1 MTPRDYDTISLGFI
15 STTNTS
21 SPSLSYAYR
30 VLSLTAIATFLVS
43 LDLSIVVVARRTIE
57 EDLGGGSV
65 LTWVFSAYAIAYAAA
80 LLTAGRFADVFGR
93 KRSFI
98 RGVLWF
104 SLGSLLCGVAPS
116 AWFLVLAR
124 IVQAFGG
131 AQLTPATLALV
142 LPEFPVEKRTQAIA
156 IWGSV
161 GGLAAAL
168 GPSIGGVLV
177 DTLGWRSLFFINI
190 PLTLLTVILG
200 QRILRESKD
209 PNAQRKVDYV
219 SAALGFSGVA
229 LVVLGISQSEVW
241 GWLAASTIG
250 AIVVGVGLCAMF
262 VVRCHRSTNPILD
275 LTLFRLRFVVA
286 ANVAGVLFSMGFIG
300 MWLLN
305 TFWLQAVWGYS
316 VAVSGLATMPGPASA
331 AFVAPFAGRYADRF
345 GHSRV
350 LFAGSLLLGTGT
362 IGLALTL
369 PDTPAYLSHYFP
381 WMFVTGIGVG
391 LSISTLSSS
400 ATAFL
405 KPTQLAMGSALNNTF
420 RQVGTAL
427 GAALSL
433 AVAAP
438 TLARVEMARRSGQ
451 SVADVSTRELHG
463 AWFMNAA
470 IYVTA
475 GMAMLAIFKR
485 PTESQMDDARGA

>member
-1 MTPRDYDTISLGFI
+1 M
-15 STTNTS
+15 
-21 SPSLSYAYR
+21 
-30 VLSLTAIATFLVS
+30 
-43 LDLSIVVVARRTIE
+43 
-57 EDLGGGSV
+57 
-65 LTWVFSAYAIAYAAA
+65 FSAYAIAYAAA

-104 SLGSLLCGVAPS
+104 SFGSLLCGVAPS

-124 IVQAFGG
+124 VIQAFGG

-168 GPSIGGVLV
+168 GPSIGGILV

-190 PLTLLTVILG
+190 PFTLLTVVLG

-209 PNAQRKVDYV
+209 PNAQRKVDYP
-219 SAALGFSGVA
+219 SAVLGFSGVA

-241 GWLAASTIG
+241 GWRDSRTFGSI
-250 AIVVGVGLCAMF
+250 IVGVMLCAVF
-262 VVRCHRSTNPILD
+262 AVRCQRTPNPILD
-275 LTLFRLRFVVA
+275 LKLFRLRFVVA

-316 VAVSGLATMPGPASA
+316 VAISGLATMPGPASA
-331 AFVAPFAGRYADRF
+331 ALVAPFAGKYADRF

-350 LFAGSLLLGTGT
+350 LFAGSALLACGTV
-362 IGLALTL
+362 GLAVTI
-369 PDTPAYLSHYFP
+369 PDTPAYVTHYLP
-381 WMFVTGIGVG
+381 WMFITGAGVG

-438 TLARVEMARRSGQ
+438 TLARVETARRSGT
-451 SVADVSTRELHG
+451 SLVDVSTAELHG
-463 AWFMNAA
+463 AWLMNAG
-470 IYVTA
+470 IYLAA
-475 GMAMLAIFKR
+475 GLAMIAIFKR
-485 PTESQMDDARGA
+485 PTESQMRDARGN

>member
-1 MTPRDYDTISLGFI
+1 
-15 STTNTS
+15 
-21 SPSLSYAYR
+21 
-30 VLSLTAIATFLVS
+30 
-43 LDLSIVVVARRTIE
+43 
-57 EDLGGGSV
+57 
-65 LTWVFSAYAIAYAAA
+65 VFSAYAIAYAAA

-104 SLGSLLCGVAPS
+104 SFGSLLCGVAPT

-124 IVQAFGG
+124 VIQAFGG
-131 AQLTPATLALV
+131 AQLSPASLALV

-156 IWGSV
+156 IWGAT

-168 GPSIGGVLV
+168 GPSIGGILV
-177 DTLGWRSLFFINI
+177 DTLGWRSLFFLNI
-190 PLTLLTVILG
+190 PFTLITVFVG
-200 QRILRESKD
+200 QKLLKESRD
-209 PNAQRKVDYV
+209 PNAQRKVDYL
-219 SAALGFSGVA
+219 SAVLGFSGVA

-241 GWLAASTIG
+241 GWVDRLTIG
-250 AIVVGVGLCAMF
+250 SIAVGIVLCALF
-262 VVRCHRSTNPILD
+262 ALRCHRAESPILD
-275 LTLFRLRFVVA
+275 LKLFRLPFVVA

-316 VAVSGLATMPGPASA
+316 VALSGLATMPGPASA
-331 AFVAPFAGRYADRF
+331 AFVAPFAGKYADRF

-350 LFAGSLLLGTGT
+350 LFVGSLMLASGTL
-362 IGLALTL
+362 GLALTL
-369 PDTPAYLSHYFP
+369 PDSPEYLTHYLP
-381 WMFVTGIGVG
+381 WMLITGVGVG

-405 KPTQLAMGSALNNTF
+405 KPAQLAMGSALNNTF

-433 AVAAP
+433 AIAAP
-438 TLARVEMARRSGQ
+438 TLARVETVRRAGESMLN
-451 SVADVSTRELHG
+451 VSTRELHV
-463 AWFMNAA
+463 AWLVNAG
-470 IYVTA
+470 IYLAA
-475 GMAMLAIFKR
+475 GIAMIAIFRR
-485 PTESQMDDARGA
+485 PTDAQIADARG

>member
-1 MTPRDYDTISLGFI
+1 M
-15 STTNTS
+15 S
-21 SPSLSYAYR
+21 SPTPATSTKQAYR
-30 VLSLTAIATFLVS
+30 VLALTSIAVFLVS
-43 LDLSIVVVARRTIE
+43 LDLSIVVVAKRTID
-57 EDLGGGSV
+57 EDLGGGSL

-93 KRSFI
+93 KRSFL

-104 SLGSLLCGVAPS
+104 SFGSLLCGLAPTT
-116 AWFLVLAR
+116 WFLVIAR

-131 AQLTPATLALV
+131 AQLSPASLALV

-156 IWGSV
+156 IWGAT

-168 GPSIGGVLV
+168 GPSIGGILV
-177 DTLGWRSLFFINI
+177 DTLGWRWLFFVNI
-190 PLTLLTVILG
+190 PFTLLTVFFG
-200 QRILRESKD
+200 RRILRESKD
-209 PNAQRKVDYV
+209 PNAQRKVDYP

-241 GWLAASTIG
+241 GWLDSGTIG
-250 AIVVGVGLCAMF
+250 ALGTGVLLCFAF
-262 VVRCHRSTNPILD
+262 ALRCHRAEFPILD
-275 LTLFRLRFVVA
+275 LKLFRLRFVLA

-316 VAVSGLATMPGPASA
+316 VAISGLATMPGPTSA
-331 AFVAPFAGRYADRF
+331 AFIAPFAGRYANRL

-350 LFAGSLLLGTGT
+350 LFAGAMLLAVGTFGLNAT
-362 IGLALTL
+362 I
-369 PDTPAYLSHYFP
+369 PDNPAYLTRYLP
-381 WMFVTGIGVG
+381 WMLVTGIGVG

-405 KPTQLAMGSALNNTF
+405 KPTQFAMGSALNNTF

-433 AVAAP
+433 AIAAP
-438 TLARVEMARRSGQ
+438 ALARVETARRSGA
-451 SVADVSTRELHG
+451 SVLDVSKTEIHG
-463 AWFMNAA
+463 AWLMNAF
-470 IYVTA
+470 IYVAAGTA
-475 GMAMLAIFKR
+475 MVAIFKR
-485 PTESQMDDARGA
+485 PTESQMTDARG

>member
-1 MTPRDYDTISLGFI
+1 
-15 STTNTS
+15 
-21 SPSLSYAYR
+21 
-30 VLSLTAIATFLVS
+30 VS
-43 LDLSIVVVARRTIE
+43 LDISIVVVAKRTID
-57 EDLGGGSV
+57 EDLGGGSL

-104 SLGSLLCGVAPS
+104 SFGSLLCGVAPT

-124 IVQAFGG
+124 VIQAFGG
-131 AQLTPATLALV
+131 AQLSPASLALV

-156 IWGSV
+156 IWGAT

-168 GPSIGGVLV
+168 GPSIGGILV
-177 DTLGWRSLFFINI
+177 DTLGWRSLFFLNI
-190 PLTLLTVILG
+190 PFTLITVFVG
-200 QRILRESKD
+200 QKLLKESRD
-209 PNAQRKVDYV
+209 PNAQRKVDYL
-219 SAALGFSGVA
+219 SAVLGFSGVA

-241 GWLAASTIG
+241 GWVDRLTIG
-250 AIVVGVGLCAMF
+250 SIAVGIVLCALF
-262 VVRCHRSTNPILD
+262 ALRCHRAESPILD
-275 LTLFRLRFVVA
+275 LKLFRLPFVVA

-316 VAVSGLATMPGPASA
+316 VALSGLATMPGPASA
-331 AFVAPFAGRYADRF
+331 AFVAPFAGKYADRF

-350 LFAGSLLLGTGT
+350 LFVGSVMLAGGTL
-362 IGLALTL
+362 GLALTL
-369 PDTPAYLSHYFP
+369 PDSPEYLTHYLP
-381 WMFVTGIGVG
+381 WMLITGVGVG

-405 KPTQLAMGSALNNTF
+405 KPAQLAMGSALNNTF

-433 AVAAP
+433 AIAAP
-438 TLARVEMARRSGQ
+438 TLARVETVRRAGESMLN
-451 SVADVSTRELHG
+451 VSTRELHV
-463 AWFMNAA
+463 AWLVNAG
-470 IYVTA
+470 IYLAA
-475 GMAMLAIFKR
+475 GIAMIAIFRR
-485 PTESQMDDARGA
+485 PTDAQIADARG

>member
-1 MTPRDYDTISLGFI
+1 
-15 STTNTS
+15 
-21 SPSLSYAYR
+21 
-30 VLSLTAIATFLVS
+30 VFLVS
-43 LDLSIVVVARRTIE
+43 LDLSIVVVAKRTID
-57 EDLGGGSV
+57 EDLGGGSL

-93 KRSFI
+93 KRSFL

-104 SLGSLLCGVAPS
+104 SFGSLLCGLAPTT
-116 AWFLVLAR
+116 WFLVIAR

-131 AQLTPATLALV
+131 AQLSPASLALV

-156 IWGSV
+156 IWGAT

-168 GPSIGGVLV
+168 GPSIGGILV
-177 DTLGWRSLFFINI
+177 DTLGWRWLFFVNI
-190 PLTLLTVILG
+190 PFTLLTVFFG
-200 QRILRESKD
+200 RRILRESKD
-209 PNAQRKVDYV
+209 PNAQRKVDYP

-241 GWLAASTIG
+241 GWLDSGTIG
-250 AIVVGVGLCAMF
+250 ALGAGILLCFAF
-262 VVRCHRSTNPILD
+262 ALRCHRAEFPILD
-275 LTLFRLRFVVA
+275 LKLFRLRFVLA

-316 VAVSGLATMPGPASA
+316 VAISGLATMPGPTSA
-331 AFVAPFAGRYADRF
+331 AFIAPFAGRYANRL

-350 LFAGSLLLGTGT
+350 LFAGAMLLAVGTFGLNAT
-362 IGLALTL
+362 I
-369 PDTPAYLSHYFP
+369 PDNPAYLTRYLP
-381 WMFVTGIGVG
+381 WMLVTGIGVG

-405 KPTQLAMGSALNNTF
+405 KPTQFAMGSALNNTF

-433 AVAAP
+433 AIAAP
-438 TLARVEMARRSGQ
+438 ALARVETARRSGA
-451 SVADVSTRELHG
+451 SVLDVSKTEIHG
-463 AWFMNAA
+463 AWLMNAF
-470 IYVTA
+470 IYVAAGTA
-475 GMAMLAIFKR
+475 MVAIFKR
-485 PTESQMDDARGA
+485 PTESQMTDARG

>member
-1 MTPRDYDTISLGFI
+1 MSRDYETISLAFI
-15 STTNTS
+15 SSTPIAP
-21 SPSLSYAYR
+21 PSLSYAYR
-30 VLSLTAIATFLVS
+30 VLGLTAIATFLVS
-43 LDLSIVVVARRTIE
+43 LDLSIVVVAKRTIE
-57 EDLGGGSV
+57 EDLGGGSI

-104 SLGSLLCGVAPS
+104 SLGSLLCGIAPS

-124 IVQAFGG
+124 VIQAFGG

-190 PLTLLTVILG
+190 PLTLITVVLG

-209 PNAQRKVDYV
+209 PNAERKVDYV

-241 GWLAASTIG
+241 GWLDRATIG
-250 AIVVGVGLCAMF
+250 SIVVGLALCGIFAL
-262 VVRCHRSTNPILD
+262 RCQKATNPILD
-275 LTLFRLRFVVA
+275 LKLFRLRFVVA

-316 VAVSGLATMPGPASA
+316 VAMSGLATMPGPASA
-331 AFVAPFAGRYADRF
+331 AFIAPFAGKYADRF

-350 LFAGSLLLGTGT
+350 LFAGSLLLGIGT
-362 IGLALTL
+362 LGLALTI
-369 PDTPAYLSHYFP
+369 PDQPAYLVHYLP
-381 WMFVTGIGVG
+381 WMLVTGTGVG

-433 AVAAP
+433 AIAAP
-438 TLARVEMARRSGQ
+438 TLARVEAARRNGGSIL
-451 SVADVSTRELHG
+451 DVSTRELHG
-463 AWFMNAA
+463 AWVMNAI
-470 IYVTA
+470 IYLLA
-475 GMAMLAIFKR
+475 GVAMLAIFKR
-485 PTESQMDDARGA
+485 PTESQMDDARGL

>member
-1 MTPRDYDTISLGFI
+1 M
-15 STTNTS
+15 
-21 SPSLSYAYR
+21 
-30 VLSLTAIATFLVS
+30 S
-43 LDLSIVVVARRTIE
+43 LDISIVVVAKRTID
-57 EDLGGGSV
+57 EDLGGGSL

-104 SLGSLLCGVAPS
+104 SFGSLLCGVAPT

-124 IVQAFGG
+124 VIQAFGG
-131 AQLTPATLALV
+131 AQLSPASLALV

-156 IWGSV
+156 IWGAT

-168 GPSIGGVLV
+168 GPSIGGILV
-177 DTLGWRSLFFINI
+177 DTLGWRSLFFLNI
-190 PLTLLTVILG
+190 PFTLITVFVG
-200 QRILRESKD
+200 QKLLKESRD
-209 PNAQRKVDYV
+209 PNAQRKVDYL
-219 SAALGFSGVA
+219 SAVLGFSGVA

-241 GWLAASTIG
+241 GWVDRLTIG
-250 AIVVGVGLCAMF
+250 SIAVGIVLCALF
-262 VVRCHRSTNPILD
+262 ALRCHRAESPILD
-275 LTLFRLRFVVA
+275 LKLFRLPFVVA

-316 VAVSGLATMPGPASA
+316 VALSGLATMPGPASA
-331 AFVAPFAGRYADRF
+331 AFVAPFAGKYADRF

-350 LFAGSLLLGTGT
+350 LFVGSVMLAGGTL
-362 IGLALTL
+362 GLALTL
-369 PDTPAYLSHYFP
+369 PDSPEYLTHYLP
-381 WMFVTGIGVG
+381 WMLITGVGVG

-405 KPTQLAMGSALNNTF
+405 RPAQLAMGSALNNTF

-433 AVAAP
+433 AIAAP
-438 TLARVEMARRSGQ
+438 TLARVETVRRAGESMLN
-451 SVADVSTRELHG
+451 VSTRELHV
-463 AWFMNAA
+463 AWLVNAG
-470 IYVTA
+470 IYLAA
-475 GMAMLAIFKR
+475 GIAMIAIFRR
-485 PTESQMDDARGA
+485 PTDAQIADARG

>member
-1 MTPRDYDTISLGFI
+1 
-15 STTNTS
+15 
-21 SPSLSYAYR
+21 
-30 VLSLTAIATFLVS
+30 
-43 LDLSIVVVARRTIE
+43 LSIVIVAKRTID
-57 EDLGGGSV
+57 EDLGGGSL

-104 SLGSLLCGVAPS
+104 SFGSLLCGFAPT
-116 AWFLVLAR
+116 AWFLVAAR
-124 IVQAFGG
+124 VVQAFGG
-131 AQLTPATLALV
+131 AQLTPASLALV

-156 IWGSV
+156 IWGAS

-177 DTLGWRSLFFINI
+177 DTLGWRSLFFVNI
-190 PLTLLTVILG
+190 PFTLLTVVLG
-200 QRILRESKD
+200 RKILRESKD
-209 PNAQRKVDYV
+209 PNAERRVDYP

-229 LVVLGISQSEVW
+229 LIVLGISQSEVW
-241 GWLAASTIG
+241 GWANGTTIAALIAG
-250 AIVVGVGLCAMF
+250 VVLCAAF
-262 VVRCHRSTNPILD
+262 ARRCHSATNPILD
-275 LTLFRLRFVVA
+275 LSLFRLRFVVA

-305 TFWLQAVWGYS
+305 TFWLQAVWGYG
-316 VAVSGLATMPGPASA
+316 VAMSGLATFPGPASA
-331 AFVAPFAGRYADRF
+331 AFVAPFAGKYADRF

-350 LFAGSLLLGTGT
+350 LFVGALLLAGGTFGLNAT
-362 IGLALTL
+362 I
-369 PDTPAYLSHYFP
+369 PDSPAYLTHYLP
-381 WMFVTGIGVG
+381 WMFITGIGVG

-433 AVAAP
+433 AIAAP
-438 TLARVEMARRSGQ
+438 TLSRVEAARSAGQ
-451 SVADVSTRELHG
+451 SVLDVSKVEIHG
-463 AWFMNAA
+463 AWLMNAF
-470 IYVTA
+470 IYLAA
-475 GMAMLAIFKR
+475 GIAMLAIFKR
-485 PTESQMDDARGA
+485 PTESQMDDARGI

>member
-1 MTPRDYDTISLGFI
+1 M
-15 STTNTS
+15 
-21 SPSLSYAYR
+21 
-30 VLSLTAIATFLVS
+30 
-43 LDLSIVVVARRTIE
+43 
-57 EDLGGGSV
+57 
-65 LTWVFSAYAIAYAAA
+65 FSAYAIAYAAA

-104 SLGSLLCGVAPS
+104 SFGSLLCGFAPT
-116 AWFLVLAR
+116 AWFLVAAR
-124 IVQAFGG
+124 VVQAFGG
-131 AQLTPATLALV
+131 AQLTPASLALV

-156 IWGSV
+156 IWGAS

-168 GPSIGGVLV
+168 GPSVGGVLV

-190 PLTLLTVILG
+190 PFTLLTVVLG
-200 QRILRESKD
+200 RKILRESKD
-209 PNAQRKVDYV
+209 PNAERKVDYP

-229 LVVLGISQSEVW
+229 LIVLGISQSEVW
-241 GWLAASTIG
+241 GWTNNATIAALIG
-250 AIVVGVGLCAMF
+250 GVVLCAAF
-262 VVRCHRSTNPILD
+262 ARRCHSATNPILD
-275 LTLFRLRFVVA
+275 LSLFRLRFVVA

-305 TFWLQAVWGYS
+305 TFWLQAVWGYG
-316 VAVSGLATMPGPASA
+316 VAMSGLATFPGPASA
-331 AFVAPFAGRYADRF
+331 AFVAPFAGKYADRF

-350 LFAGSLLLGTGT
+350 LFVGALLLAGGTFGLNAT
-362 IGLALTL
+362 I
-369 PDTPAYLSHYFP
+369 PDSPAYLTHYLP
-381 WMFVTGIGVG
+381 WMFITGVGVG

-433 AVAAP
+433 AIAAP
-438 TLARVEMARRSGQ
+438 TLTRVEAARSAGE
-451 SVADVSTRELHG
+451 SVLDVSKIEIHG
-463 AWFMNAA
+463 AWVMNAV
-470 IYVTA
+470 IYLAA
-475 GMAMLAIFKR
+475 GIAMLAIFKR
-485 PTESQMDDARGA
+485 PTESQMDDARGI

>member
-1 MTPRDYDTISLGFI
+1 
-15 STTNTS
+15 
-21 SPSLSYAYR
+21 
-30 VLSLTAIATFLVS
+30 
-43 LDLSIVVVARRTIE
+43 LSIVIVAKRTID
-57 EDLGGGSV
+57 EDLGGGSL

-104 SLGSLLCGVAPS
+104 SFGSLLCGFAPT
-116 AWFLVLAR
+116 AWFLVAAR
-124 IVQAFGG
+124 VVQAFGG
-131 AQLTPATLALV
+131 AQLTPASLALV

-156 IWGSV
+156 IWGAS

-168 GPSIGGVLV
+168 GPPIGGVLV
-177 DTLGWRSLFFINI
+177 DTLGWRSLFFVNI
-190 PLTLLTVILG
+190 PFTLLTVLLG
-200 QRILRESKD
+200 RKILRESKD
-209 PNAQRKVDYV
+209 PNAERKVDYP

-229 LVVLGISQSEVW
+229 LIVLGISQSEVW
-241 GWLAASTIG
+241 GWANGTTIAALIAG
-250 AIVVGVGLCAMF
+250 VVLCAAF
-262 VVRCHRSTNPILD
+262 ARRCHSATNPILD
-275 LTLFRLRFVVA
+275 LSLFRLRFVVA

-305 TFWLQAVWGYS
+305 TFWLQAVWGYG
-316 VAVSGLATMPGPASA
+316 VAMSGLATFPGPASA
-331 AFVAPFAGRYADRF
+331 AFVAPFAGKYADRF

-350 LFAGSLLLGTGT
+350 LFVGALLLAGGTFGLNAT
-362 IGLALTL
+362 I
-369 PDTPAYLSHYFP
+369 PDSPAYLTHYLP
-381 WMFVTGIGVG
+381 WMFITGIGVG

-433 AVAAP
+433 AIAAP
-438 TLARVEMARRSGQ
+438 TLSRVEAARRAGQ
-451 SVADVSTRELHG
+451 SVLDVSKIEIHG
-463 AWFMNAA
+463 AWLMNAF
-470 IYVTA
+470 IYLAA
-475 GMAMLAIFKR
+475 GIAMLAIFKR
-485 PTESQMDDARGA
+485 PTESQMDDARGI

>member
-1 MTPRDYDTISLGFI
+1 ML
-15 STTNTS
+15 
-21 SPSLSYAYR
+21 A
-30 VLSLTAIATFLVS
+30 LTAVATFLVS
-43 LDLSIVVVARRTIE
+43 LDISIVVVAKRTIE
-57 EDLGGGSV
+57 EDLGGGSL

-104 SLGSLLCGVAPS
+104 SFGSLLCGVAPT

-124 IVQAFGG
+124 VIQAFGG
-131 AQLTPATLALV
+131 AQLSPASLALV

-156 IWGSV
+156 IWGAT

-168 GPSIGGVLV
+168 GPSIGGILV
-177 DTLGWRSLFFINI
+177 DTLGWRSLFFLNI
-190 PLTLLTVILG
+190 PLTLITVIVG
-200 QRILRESKD
+200 QKLLRESRD
-209 PNAQRKVDYV
+209 ANAQRKVDYV
-219 SAALGFSGVA
+219 SAGLGFTGVA

-241 GWLAASTIG
+241 GWIDSATIG
-250 AIVVGVGLCAMF
+250 SILVGVMLCGLFAL
-262 VVRCHRSTNPILD
+262 RCHRAESPILD
-275 LTLFRLRFVVA
+275 LKLFRLPFVVA

-316 VAVSGLATMPGPASA
+316 VALSGLSTMPGPASA
-331 AFVAPFAGRYADRF
+331 ALVAPFAGRYADKF

-350 LFAGSLLLGTGT
+350 LFVGSLMLALGTL
-362 IGLALTL
+362 GLALTI
-369 PDTPAYLSHYFP
+369 PDTPSYVTHYLP
-381 WMFVTGIGVG
+381 WMLITGTGVG

-405 KPTQLAMGSALNNTF
+405 RPAQLAMGSALNNTF

-433 AVAAP
+433 AIAAP
-438 TLARVEMARRSGQ
+438 TLARVETARRSGE
-451 SVADVSTRELHG
+451 ALLDLSTRELHS
-463 AWFMNAA
+463 AWYMNAA
-470 IYVTA
+470 IYLAA
-475 GMAMLAIFKR
+475 GISMIAIFRR
-485 PTESQMDDARGA
+485 PTEAQIADARG

>member
-1 MTPRDYDTISLGFI
+1 MLG
-15 STTNTS
+15 
-21 SPSLSYAYR
+21 
-30 VLSLTAIATFLVS
+30 LTALATFLVS
-43 LDLSIVVVARRTIE
+43 LDISIVVVAKRTID
-57 EDLGGGSV
+57 EDLGGGSL

-104 SLGSLLCGVAPS
+104 SFGSLLCGIAPT

-124 IVQAFGG
+124 VIQAFGG
-131 AQLTPATLALV
+131 AQLSPASLALV

-156 IWGSV
+156 IWGAT

-168 GPSIGGVLV
+168 GPSIGGILV
-177 DTLGWRSLFFINI
+177 DTLGWRSLFFLNI
-190 PLTLLTVILG
+190 PFTLVTVIVG
-200 QRILRESKD
+200 QKLLKESRD
-209 PNAQRKVDYV
+209 PNAQRKVDYL
-219 SAALGFSGVA
+219 SAVLGFSGVA

-241 GWLAASTIG
+241 GWVNGSTIG
-250 AIVVGVGLCAMF
+250 SIVGGIALCLLFAL
-262 VVRCHRSTNPILD
+262 RCHRAANPILD
-275 LTLFRLRFVVA
+275 LKLFRLPFVVA

-316 VAVSGLATMPGPASA
+316 VALSGLSTMPGPASA
-331 AFVAPFAGRYADRF
+331 ALVAPFAGKYADKF

-350 LFAGSLLLGTGT
+350 LFVGSVLLASGTL
-362 IGLALTL
+362 GLALTL
-369 PDTPAYLSHYFP
+369 PDTPEYLTHYLP
-381 WMFVTGIGVG
+381 WMLITGTGVG

-405 KPTQLAMGSALNNTF
+405 RPAQLAMGSALNNTF

-433 AVAAP
+433 AIAAP
-438 TLARVEMARRSGQ
+438 TLARVEIARRSGE
-451 SVADVSTRELHG
+451 SMLDVSTRELHH
-463 AWFMNAA
+463 AWLMNAG
-470 IYVTA
+470 IYLAA
-475 GMAMLAIFKR
+475 GIAMIAIFRR
-485 PTESQMDDARGA
+485 PTDAQMADARG

>member
-1 MTPRDYDTISLGFI
+1 MLAL
-15 STTNTS
+15 TS
-21 SPSLSYAYR
+21 
-30 VLSLTAIATFLVS
+30 IAVFLVS
-43 LDLSIVVVARRTIE
+43 LDLSIVIVAKRTID
-57 EDLGGGSV
+57 EDLGGGSL

-104 SLGSLLCGVAPS
+104 SFGSLLCGFAPT
-116 AWFLVLAR
+116 AWFLVAAR
-124 IVQAFGG
+124 VVQAFGG
-131 AQLTPATLALV
+131 AQLTPASLALV

-156 IWGSV
+156 IWGAS

-177 DTLGWRSLFFINI
+177 DTLGWRSLFFVNI
-190 PLTLLTVILG
+190 PFTLLTVVLG
-200 QRILRESKD
+200 RKILRESKD
-209 PNAQRKVDYV
+209 PNAERRVDYP

-229 LVVLGISQSEVW
+229 LIVLGISQSEVW
-241 GWLAASTIG
+241 GWTNGTTISALIAG
-250 AIVVGVGLCAMF
+250 VVLCAAF
-262 VVRCHRSTNPILD
+262 ARRCHSATNPILD
-275 LTLFRLRFVVA
+275 LSLFRLRFVVA

-305 TFWLQAVWGYS
+305 TFWLQAVWGYG
-316 VAVSGLATMPGPASA
+316 VAMSGLATFPGPASA
-331 AFVAPFAGRYADRF
+331 AFVAPFAGKYADRF

-350 LFAGSLLLGTGT
+350 LFVGALLLAGGTFGLNAT
-362 IGLALTL
+362 I
-369 PDTPAYLSHYFP
+369 PDSPAYLTHYLP
-381 WMFVTGIGVG
+381 WMFITGIGVG

-433 AVAAP
+433 AIAAP
-438 TLARVEMARRSGQ
+438 TLSRVEAARSAGQ
-451 SVADVSTRELHG
+451 SVLDVSKVEIHG
-463 AWFMNAA
+463 AWLMNAF
-470 IYVTA
+470 IYLAA
-475 GMAMLAIFKR
+475 GIAMLAIFKR
-485 PTESQMDDARGA
+485 PTESQMDDARGI

>member
-1 MTPRDYDTISLGFI
+1 M
-15 STTNTS
+15 
-21 SPSLSYAYR
+21 
-30 VLSLTAIATFLVS
+30 
-43 LDLSIVVVARRTIE
+43 IVAKRTIDE
-57 EDLGGGSV
+57 NLGGGSL

-104 SLGSLLCGVAPS
+104 SFGSLLCGFAPT
-116 AWFLVLAR
+116 AWFLVAAR
-124 IVQAFGG
+124 VVQAFGG
-131 AQLTPATLALV
+131 AQLTPASLALV

-156 IWGSV
+156 IWGAS

-168 GPSIGGVLV
+168 GPPIGGVLV
-177 DTLGWRSLFFINI
+177 DTLGWRSLFFVNI
-190 PLTLLTVILG
+190 PFTLLTVLLG
-200 QRILRESKD
+200 RKILRESKD
-209 PNAQRKVDYV
+209 PNAERKVDYP

-229 LVVLGISQSEVW
+229 LIVLGISQSEVW
-241 GWLAASTIG
+241 GWANGTTIAALIAG
-250 AIVVGVGLCAMF
+250 VVLCAAF
-262 VVRCHRSTNPILD
+262 AQRCHSATNPILD
-275 LTLFRLRFVVA
+275 LSLFRLRFVVA

-305 TFWLQAVWGYS
+305 TFWLQAVWGYG
-316 VAVSGLATMPGPASA
+316 VAMSGLATFPGPASA
-331 AFVAPFAGRYADRF
+331 AFVAPFAGKYADRF

-350 LFAGSLLLGTGT
+350 LFVGALLLAGGTFGLNAT
-362 IGLALTL
+362 I
-369 PDTPAYLSHYFP
+369 PDSPAYLTRYLP
-381 WMFVTGIGVG
+381 WMFITGIGVG

-433 AVAAP
+433 AIAAP
-438 TLARVEMARRSGQ
+438 TLSRVEAARRAGQ
-451 SVADVSTRELHG
+451 SVLDVSKIEIHA
-463 AWFMNAA
+463 AWLMNAF
-470 IYVTA
+470 IYLAA
-475 GMAMLAIFKR
+475 GIAMLAIFKR
-485 PTESQMDDARGA
+485 PTESQMDDARGI

>member
-1 MTPRDYDTISLGFI
+1 ML
-15 STTNTS
+15 
-21 SPSLSYAYR
+21 A
-30 VLSLTAIATFLVS
+30 LTAAAVFLVS
-43 LDLSIVVVARRTIE
+43 LDLSIVVVAKRTIE
-57 EDLGGGSV
+57 DDLGGGSL

-93 KRSFI
+93 KRSFL

-104 SLGSLLCGVAPS
+104 SFGSLLCGFAPT

-124 IVQAFGG
+124 VVQAFGG
-131 AQLTPATLALV
+131 AQLSPASLALV

-156 IWGSV
+156 IWGAS
-161 GGLAAAL
+161 GGIAAAL
-168 GPSIGGVLV
+168 GPSIGGILV

-190 PLTLLTVILG
+190 PITLLTVVIGRRL
-200 QRILRESKD
+200 LHESKD
-209 PNAQRKVDYV
+209 PNAQRKVDYP

-229 LVVLGISQSEVW
+229 FVVLGISQSEVW
-241 GWLAASTIG
+241 GWQDRRTIG
-250 AIVVGVGLCAMF
+250 AIVVGIVLCGFFAL
-262 VVRCHRSTNPILD
+262 RCQNAASPILD
-275 LTLFRLRFVVA
+275 LKLFRLRFVVA

-316 VAVSGLATMPGPASA
+316 VAMSGLATMPGPASA
-331 AFVAPFAGRYADRF
+331 AFVAPFAGKYADRF

-350 LFAGSLLLGTGT
+350 LFAGSLLLT
-362 IGLALTL
+362 IGTFGLATTI
-369 PDTPAYLSHYFP
+369 PDTPAYVTHYLP
-381 WMFVTGIGVG
+381 WMIITGVGVG

-405 KPTQLAMGSALNNTF
+405 KPTQFAMGSALNNTF

-433 AVAAP
+433 AIAAP
-438 TLARVEMARRSGQ
+438 TLARVDAARRNREP
-451 SVADVSTRELHG
+451 VVDLSTAELHG
-463 AWFMNAA
+463 AWIMNAG
-470 IYVTA
+470 IYFLA
-475 GMAMLAIFKR
+475 GLAMLAIFKR
-485 PTESQMDDARGA
+485 PTESQLDDARGI

>member
-1 MTPRDYDTISLGFI
+1 
-15 STTNTS
+15 
-21 SPSLSYAYR
+21 
-30 VLSLTAIATFLVS
+30 VS
-43 LDLSIVVVARRTIE
+43 LDISIVVVAKRTID
-57 EDLGGGSV
+57 EDLGGGSL

-104 SLGSLLCGVAPS
+104 SFGSLLCGVAPT

-124 IVQAFGG
+124 VIQAFGG
-131 AQLTPATLALV
+131 AQLSPASLALV

-156 IWGSV
+156 IWGAT

-168 GPSIGGVLV
+168 GPSIGGILV
-177 DTLGWRSLFFINI
+177 DTLGWRSLFFLNI
-190 PLTLLTVILG
+190 PFTLITVFVG
-200 QRILRESKD
+200 QKLLKESRD
-209 PNAQRKVDYV
+209 PNAQRKVDYL
-219 SAALGFSGVA
+219 SAVLGFSGVA

-241 GWLAASTIG
+241 GWVDRLTIG
-250 AIVVGVGLCAMF
+250 SIAVGIVLCALF
-262 VVRCHRSTNPILD
+262 ALRCHRAESPILD
-275 LTLFRLRFVVA
+275 LKLFRLPFVVA

-316 VAVSGLATMPGPASA
+316 VALSGLATMPGPASA
-331 AFVAPFAGRYADRF
+331 AFVAPFAGKYADRF

-350 LFAGSLLLGTGT
+350 LFVGSVMLAGGTL
-362 IGLALTL
+362 GLALTL
-369 PDTPAYLSHYFP
+369 PDSPEYLTHYLP
-381 WMFVTGIGVG
+381 WMLITGVGVG

-405 KPTQLAMGSALNNTF
+405 RPAQLAMGSALNNTF

-433 AVAAP
+433 AIAAP
-438 TLARVEMARRSGQ
+438 TLARVETVRRAGESMLN
-451 SVADVSTRELHG
+451 VSTRELHV
-463 AWFMNAA
+463 AWLVNAG
-470 IYVTA
+470 IYLAA
-475 GMAMLAIFKR
+475 GIAMIAIFRR
-485 PTESQMDDARGA
+485 PTDAQIADARG

>member
-1 MTPRDYDTISLGFI
+1 MKRIVADI
-15 STTNTS
+15 ST
-21 SPSLSYAYR
+21 SPSAKPAGSLRHAYR
-30 VLSLTAIATFLVS
+30 VLALTSIAVFLVS
-43 LDLSIVVVARRTIE
+43 LDLSIVVVAKRTIDE
-57 EDLGGGSV
+57 ELGGGSL

-93 KRSFI
+93 KRSFL

-104 SLGSLLCGVAPS
+104 SFGSLLCGFAPTT
-116 AWFLVLAR
+116 WFLVLAR
-124 IVQAFGG
+124 VVQAFGG
-131 AQLTPATLALV
+131 AQLSPASLALV

-156 IWGSV
+156 IWGAT

-168 GPSIGGVLV
+168 GPSIGGILV
-177 DTLGWRSLFFINI
+177 DTLGWRSLFFLNI
-190 PLTLLTVILG
+190 PFTLVTVIIG
-200 QRILRESKD
+200 QRLLKESRD
-209 PNAQRKVDYV
+209 PNAQRKVDYP

-241 GWLAASTIG
+241 GWLDGGTLG
-250 AIVVGVGLCAMF
+250 ALALGLVLCAAF
-262 VVRCHRSTNPILD
+262 ILRCRSAANPILD
-275 LTLFRLRFVVA
+275 LSLFRLRFVVA

-316 VAVSGLATMPGPASA
+316 VALSGLATMPGPTSA
-331 AFVAPFAGRYADRF
+331 AFVAPFAGKYADRF

-350 LFAGSLLLGTGT
+350 LFVGACLLGIGT
-362 IGLALTL
+362 FGLNATI
-369 PDTPAYLSHYFP
+369 PDSPQYVTHYLP
-381 WMFVTGIGVG
+381 WMIVTGVGVG

-405 KPTQLAMGSALNNTF
+405 KPVQFAMGSALNNTF

-433 AVAAP
+433 AIAAP
-438 TLARVEMARRSGQ
+438 ALARIEVARRAGE
-451 SVADVSTRELHG
+451 DVLDISKAEIHG
-463 AWFMNAA
+463 AWAMNGA
-470 IYVTA
+470 IYLLA
-475 GMAMLAIFKR
+475 GVAMLLIFKR
-485 PTESQMDDARGA
+485 PTDAQMADARG

>member
-1 MTPRDYDTISLGFI
+1 
-15 STTNTS
+15 
-21 SPSLSYAYR
+21 
-30 VLSLTAIATFLVS
+30 VLALTAVATFLVS
-43 LDLSIVVVARRTIE
+43 LDISIVVVAKRTIE
-57 EDLGGGSV
+57 EDLGGGSL

-104 SLGSLLCGVAPS
+104 SFGSLLCGVAPT

-124 IVQAFGG
+124 VIQAFGG
-131 AQLTPATLALV
+131 AQLSPASLALV

-156 IWGSV
+156 IWGAT

-168 GPSIGGVLV
+168 GPSIGGILV
-177 DTLGWRSLFFINI
+177 DTLGWRSLFFLNI
-190 PLTLLTVILG
+190 PLTLITVIVG
-200 QRILRESKD
+200 QKLLRESRD
-209 PNAQRKVDYV
+209 ANAQRKVDYV
-219 SAALGFSGVA
+219 SAGLGFTGVA

-241 GWLAASTIG
+241 GWIDSATIG
-250 AIVVGVGLCAMF
+250 SILVGVMLCGLFAL
-262 VVRCHRSTNPILD
+262 RCHRAESPILD
-275 LTLFRLRFVVA
+275 LKLFRLPFVVA

-316 VAVSGLATMPGPASA
+316 VALSGLSTMPGPASA
-331 AFVAPFAGRYADRF
+331 AFVAPFAGRYADKF

-350 LFAGSLLLGTGT
+350 LFVGSLMLALGTL
-362 IGLALTL
+362 GLALTI
-369 PDTPAYLSHYFP
+369 PDTPSYVTHYLP
-381 WMFVTGIGVG
+381 WMLITGTGVG

-405 KPTQLAMGSALNNTF
+405 RPAQLAMGSALNNTF

-433 AVAAP
+433 AIAAP
-438 TLARVEMARRSGQ
+438 TLARVETARRSGE
-451 SVADVSTRELHG
+451 ALLDLSTRELHS
-463 AWFMNAA
+463 AWYMNAA
-470 IYVTA
+470 IYLAA
-475 GMAMLAIFKR
+475 GISMIAIFRR
-485 PTESQMDDARGA
+485 PTEAQIADARG